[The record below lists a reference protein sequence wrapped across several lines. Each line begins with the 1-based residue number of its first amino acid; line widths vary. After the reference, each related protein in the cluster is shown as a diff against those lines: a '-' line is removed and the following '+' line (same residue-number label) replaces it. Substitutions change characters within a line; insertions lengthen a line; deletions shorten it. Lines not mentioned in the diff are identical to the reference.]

1 MNIVILA
8 GRLVKDPETRY
19 TNSKKA
25 VCSFT
30 IAVDDGKD
38 QNGERKSQFISCVA
52 WEKTAELIDQ
62 YFTKGEP
69 ISVIGKITSR
79 SYEKDGRK
87 VYVTEVRVSSIE
99 FPMTA
104 RLKAKDDR
112 ETEGDPAPVNAFA
125 ELEDEGELPF

>member
-30 IAVDDGKD
+30 IAVEDGKD
-38 QNGERKSQFISCVA
+38 QNGERRSQFISCVA

-69 ISVIGKITSR
+69 ISVTGKITSR

-104 RLKAKDDR
+104 RLKKDDR

-125 ELEDEGELPF
+125 DLSDDEELPF